1 MNFLDNLQSHRGG
14 LIRLKTQLYWYNSG
28 LWDEGQEL
36 CLVLD
41 TAPAMSTVGRTAAA
55 RTYNAGIHGALNGP
69 GADHRTQMVAK
80 SRSVCLLING
90 SAQWVLVVEADV
102 ELL

>member
-1 MNFLDNLQSHRGG
+1 MTFFDKLQAHKGG
-14 LIRLKTQLYWYNSG
+14 MVQLKTQLYWYNSG

-69 GADHRTQMVAK
+69 GAYSRTQMVAK

>member
-1 MNFLDNLQSHRGG
+1 MTFFESLQAHKGR

-41 TAPAMSTVGRTAAA
+41 TAPAMSTVGRAAAA
-55 RTYNAGIHGALNGP
+55 RTYNAGIHGVLNGP
-69 GADHRTQMVAK
+69 GADHRTQLVAK
-80 SRSVCLLING
+80 SRSVYLLING
-90 SAQWVLVVEADV
+90 SAQWVLVAEKDV
-102 ELL
+102 ELV